1 MIDWL
6 KKIFFSNSDIEINTG
21 AGPDSDYQKLF
32 KKYNKLEQSEKK
44 YRLLVE
50 NGGDGVVVVQ
60 DDKVKFVNKEMLD
73 LLGIDNRKSPA
84 KNFFDY
90 VHPDDVNDVRIN
102 HENNVTLKQRD
113 EHYRIRLVRNDKNII
128 WVEIKSV
135 VVDWEKR
142 PASLAFIRNI
152 TRQKMLEDELRQ
164 AQRME
169 AIGTL
174 AGGITHEFNNILTS
188 IIGNAELALL
198 DLDDKNEIKEALELI
213 HGSGNRARDL
223 VKQILTATRKKEQT
237 MVQSLNIG
245 AVVKE
250 ALKLIKSTFPSNIII
265 IDEIGENLQNINGH
279 ATQIHQIVM
288 NLCTNAMHA
297 MEKDDTGTLRVEL
310 NNVDLDAGF
319 VNKFIDMEPG
329 SYIELKISDT
339 GQGIDPGIKARIFD
353 PYFTT
358 KKHGKGTGLGLA
370 TCRGIVK
377 AHNGYISVESEID
390 NGSIFYLYFPVND
403 GAVPEDIIVTNNKQ
417 LVKGS
422 GNILFVDD
430 EQVIVNLG
438 QRMLTNAGYSVM
450 TALSGDDALGYFLID
465 QVKIDLLITD
475 MAMPGMTGKKLITE
489 VLKIKPD
496 LPVILCT
503 GYSETMTRKTAKAM
517 GVSQYMEKPYELVDL
532 SFAVKNILDKTRQTQ
547 VL

>member
-6 KKIFFSNSDIEINTG
+6 KKLFFYNSDIEFNTG
-21 AGPDSDYQKLF
+21 SGLDPDYQKLL
-32 KKYNKLEQSEKK
+32 KKYNKIDQSEKK

-73 LLGIDNRKSPA
+73 LLKIEDRKAAP
-84 KNFFDY
+84 KDFFDY
-90 VHPDDVNDVRIN
+90 VYPDDVDDVMIN
-102 HENNVTLKQRD
+102 FENNILLKQRD
-113 EHYRIRLVRNDKNII
+113 EHYRIRVVGNDKSII

-135 VVDWEKR
+135 AVEWEKR
-142 PASLAFIRNI
+142 PASLAFIRDI
-152 TRQKMLEDELRQ
+152 TKQKMLEDELRQ

-174 AGGITHEFNNILTS
+174 AGGITHDFNNILTS
-188 IIGNAELALL
+188 IIGSAELALL
-198 DLDDKNEIKEALELI
+198 DLDDKNEVKEAFELI
-213 HGSGNRARDL
+213 HESGNRARDL
-223 VKQILTATRKKEQT
+223 VKQILTATRKKET
-237 MVQSLNIG
+237 IMTESLNIG

-265 IDEIGENLQNINGH
+265 KVEIGDNLKNINGH

-297 MEKDDTGTLRVEL
+297 MEKDDTGTLKVGL
-310 NNVDLDAGF
+310 NNVDLDTEF
-319 VNKFIDMEPG
+319 VEKFLDMEPG
-329 SYIELKISDT
+329 AYIELKVSDT
-339 GQGIDPGIKARIFD
+339 GQGMEPGVKARIFD

-370 TCRGIVK
+370 TCMGIVK
-377 AHNGYISVESEID
+377 AHNGYIKVESENE

-403 GAVPEDIIVTNNKQ
+403 GKLKKDKIVSNNKK
-417 LVKGS
+417 LVKGE

-438 QRMLTNAGYSVM
+438 QKMLTNAGYSVM
-450 TALSGDDALGYFLID
+450 TALSGDDALGYFEINK
-465 QVKIDLLITD
+465 VRIDLMITD
-475 MAMPGMTGKKLITE
+475 MAMPGMTGKKLIAE
-489 VLKIKPD
+489 VLKIKPN
-496 LPVILCT
+496 LPIILCT
-503 GYSETMTRKTAKAM
+503 GYSETMTKKAAKAM

-532 SFAVKNILDKTRQTQ
+532 SFEVKKILDKAR
-547 VL
+547 